1 MKRIIFCLSLCMAI
15 ATLGLAQTKS
25 EARAKHSGEILIKT
39 RKIDLLN
46 QIIPV
51 LLTKK
56 QLNEILGALEIV
68 NREVD
73 KTEQVEFDTM
83 LKLEAELDATIQA
96 GVEKN
101 QVPPKAFTDKLA
113 KTFRALEFQR
123 QMIMGN
129 NIETVRTVLDKTLNS
144 GQKAAAAN
152 AIDATYFDPSLKPA
166 DLTQKVKLDMYIRVV
181 LLDPRAY
188 SLLTEMFKHA
198 QN

>member
-15 ATLGLAQTKS
+15 ATLGLAQSKS
-25 EARAKHSGEILIKT
+25 DARAKHSGEILTKS

-46 QIIPV
+46 QIIPI

-56 QLNEILGALEIV
+56 QMNAILGALEVV
-68 NREVD
+68 NAEVE

-83 LKLEAELDATIQA
+83 AKLEGELDTTIQA
-96 GVEKN
+96 GIEKN

-113 KTFRALEFQR
+113 RTFNALEIHR
-123 QMIMGN
+123 QLIMGN
-129 NIETVRTVLDKTLNS
+129 NIEKVRDVLNATLNS

-181 LLDPRAY
+181 LLDPRTY
-188 SLLTEMFKHA
+188 SMLTEMFKHA
-198 QN
+198 SN